1 MSNPITPL
9 SAVQE
14 RVARLRRLDACAV
27 SDAFDR
33 LKLSGVVSGV
43 PRQSGAGRI
52 AGVAVTVKLDADSP
66 PAGPPP
72 AQASACSS
80 SVQGSPRGTARASH
94 ATPPRHL
101 GTAAIE
107 IAGPDNVIVV
117 EQRTGIEAG
126 CWGGLLTL
134 GAKVR
139 GVAGVVADGPVRD
152 IDEARMYDFPIFTR
166 ALTATTARGR
176 VVERS
181 TNAPVIAWGM
191 TVNPGDYVIA
201 DASAVIFIAAVDIDR
216 VLEVAESIAA
226 REANMAKAILAGVPI
241 SKVMGG
247 DYETMLRG

>member
-1 MSNPITPL
+1 MSNPVEPL

-33 LKLSGVVSGV
+33 LKLSGGVSGV
-43 PRQSGAGRI
+43 PRQSGPGRI
-52 AGVAVTVKLDADSP
+52 AGVAVTVKLDAG
-66 PAGPPP
+66 PASS
-72 AQASACSS
+72 AS
-80 SVQGSPRGTARASH
+80 
-94 ATPPRHL
+94 PRHL

-181 TNAPVIAWGM
+181 TNAPVIAWGV

-201 DASAVIFIAAVDIDR
+201 DASAVIFIAAADIDR

>member
-1 MSNPITPL
+1 VSNPVEPL

-43 PRQSGAGRI
+43 PRQAGAGRI
-52 AGVAVTVKLDADSP
+52 AGVAVTVKLDASP
-66 PAGPPP
+66 
-72 AQASACSS
+72 
-80 SVQGSPRGTARASH
+80 ASH
-94 ATPPRHL
+94 ATPPPGSPRHL

-107 IAGPDNVIVV
+107 IAGPYNVIVV

-181 TNAPVIAWGM
+181 TNAPVIAWGV

>member
-1 MSNPITPL
+1 VSNPVEPL

-52 AGVAVTVKLDADSP
+52 AGVAVTLKLDAG
-66 PAGPPP
+66 PASAPPP
-72 AQASACSS
+72 AQAS
-80 SVQGSPRGTARASH
+80 H
-94 ATPPRHL
+94 ATPPPGSPRHL

-152 IDEARMYDFPIFTR
+152 IDEARMHDFPIFTR

-181 TNAPVIAWGM
+181 TNAPVIAWGV

-201 DASAVIFIAAVDIDR
+201 DASAVIFIAAVDIGR

>member
-1 MSNPITPL
+1 VSHPVEPL
-9 SAVQE
+9 PAVQ
-14 RVARLRRLDACAV
+14 RVTRLRRLDACAV
-27 SDAFDR
+27 SDALDR
-33 LKLSGVVSGV
+33 LKLPGVVPGV

-52 AGVAVTVKLDADSP
+52 AGVAVTVKLDA
-66 PAGPPP
+66 
-72 AQASACSS
+72 
-80 SVQGSPRGTARASH
+80 GSPSPGSPH
-94 ATPPRHL
+94 PGPPRHL

-166 ALTATTARGR
+166 AVTAITARGR

-181 TNAPVIAWGM
+181 TNAPVIAWGV

-201 DASAVIFIAAVDIDR
+201 DASAVIFIAAADIDR

-226 REANMAKAILAGVPI
+226 REASMAKAILAGVPI

-247 DYETMLRG
+247 DYETMLKG

>member
-1 MSNPITPL
+1 VSNPVVPTVK
-9 SAVQE
+9 A

-43 PRQSGAGRI
+43 PRQSAAGRI
-52 AGVAVTVKLDADSP
+52 AGVAVTVKLDADS
-66 PAGPPP
+66 
-72 AQASACSS
+72 ASA
-80 SVQGSPRGTARASH
+80 GSLSPG
-94 ATPPRHL
+94 PPRHL

-107 IAGPDNVIVV
+107 SAGPDNVIVV
-117 EQRTGIEAG
+117 EQRSGIEAG

-181 TNAPVIAWGM
+181 TNAPVIAWGV

-216 VLEVAESIAA
+216 VLEVAEGIAA

>member
-1 MSNPITPL
+1 MSNPVDPL

-33 LKLSGVVSGV
+33 LKLSGVVPGV

-52 AGVAVTVKLDADSP
+52 AGIAVTLKLDAGS
-66 PAGPPP
+66 
-72 AQASACSS
+72 ASA
-80 SVQGSPRGTARASH
+80 GSLPPG
-94 ATPPRHL
+94 PPRHL

-181 TNAPVIAWGM
+181 TNAAVIAWGV

-201 DASAVIFIAAVDIDR
+201 DASAVIFIAAVDIDQ
-216 VLEVAESIAA
+216 VLEVAESIAV
-226 REANMAKAILAGVPI
+226 REASMAKAILAGVPI

-247 DYETMLRG
+247 DYETMLKG

>member
-1 MSNPITPL
+1 VPNPVEPL

-66 PAGPPP
+66 PAG
-72 AQASACSS
+72 SS
-80 SVQGSPRGTARASH
+80 SGPA
-94 ATPPRHL
+94 RHL

-107 IAGPDNVIVV
+107 IAGPGNVIVV
-117 EQRTGIEAG
+117 EQRSGVEAA

-181 TNAPVIAWGM
+181 TNAPVVAWGM

-201 DASAVIFIAAVDIDR
+201 DASAVIFIAAVDIDH
-216 VLEVAESIAA
+216 VLEVAEGIAA